1 MWSPPAPRRPLLTLA
16 GQFLVLQLVVLLA
29 VLAVASVVSV
39 RQSEDDFRETRGVFL
54 RRGAERLAGTQVVRD
69 ELPKRTVSVSLAAY
83 AEAERRH
90 LDADAVYLTDPDGR
104 VRAGTG
110 STAVG
115 HRVDLSD
122 STVQDRRAWTGDVD
136 DRGRRSIATHVPVLT
151 NQGRLIGIVVVAEEY
166 PSLAARA
173 RAVLPDLVSFL
184 GLGLILGVAGSWLL
198 SRLIRR
204 RTRGLEPAE
213 IAALADQRE
222 ALLHSIRE
230 GVVAVSPDSTITVI
244 SDSARELLGLP
255 ATREGDRVDRL
266 ELDPTVLDAL
276 TGTAEAHD
284 EALVVGGRV
293 LVLNRSRVE
302 YAGRHVGTVT
312 TLRDRTELL
321 ALESELTARQG
332 ITDTLRAQTHEFQNQ
347 LHTISGLIQLEE
359 YDDVT
364 AFVSGLTRR
373 RAAISDAVA
382 ARVADPAVAALT
394 IAKVSLAAERG
405 VELRLGEDSAL
416 PRLDPELSG
425 DVGTVLGNLV
435 DNAVDAT
442 VAAGGDRIDVRLAED
457 DGPGGRAVVVEV
469 ADSGAGVPE
478 DTVAAIFRRGYSTK
492 PADTADSGAGRG
504 VGLALVRVVSERRG
518 GTVSVHNDQDDGRG
532 AVFTVRLPVGRARP
546 GGVGDE

>member
-1 MWSPPAPRRPLLTLA
+1 MWSPPVRRPLLTLA

-39 RQSEDDFRETRGVFL
+39 RQSEDDFRDTRGVFL
-54 RRGAERLAGTQVVRD
+54 RRGAERLAGLEAVR
-69 ELPKRTVSVSLAAY
+69 LRGIAKRPVPAPLASY
-83 AEAERRH
+83 AEDERRNR
-90 LDADAVYLTDPDGR
+90 DADAIFLTDPEG
-104 VRAGTG
+104 VVLSGSAGT
-110 STAVG
+110 TVG
-115 HRVDLSD
+115 KRIDLEE
-122 STVQDRRAWTGDVD
+122 STVQDRRAWTGDVEID
-136 DRGRRSIATHVPVLT
+136 GDRYIAAHVPVLT
-151 NQGRLIGIVVVAEEY
+151 DSGRLIGIVAVTEEY

-230 GVVAVSPDSTITVI
+230 GVVAVSRDGTITVI

-255 ATREGDRVDRL
+255 AAREGERVDRL
-266 ELDPTVLDAL
+266 DLDPTVRDAL

-284 EALVVGGRV
+284 DALVVGGRV

-332 ITDTLRAQTHEFQNQ
+332 VTDTLRAQTHEFQNQ

-359 YDDVT
+359 YDEVT
-364 AFVSGLTRR
+364 GFVSGLTRR
-373 RAAISDAVA
+373 RAAISDAVT
-382 ARVADPAVAALT
+382 ARVADPAVAALA

-405 VELRLGEDSAL
+405 VDLRLDEGSAL
-416 PRLDPELSG
+416 PRLDAELSG

-442 VAAGGDRIDVRLAED
+442 VAAGGDRVDVRLTED
-457 DGPGGRAVVVEV
+457 DGPDGRAVVVEV
-469 ADSGAGVPE
+469 ADSGAGVPDDAVE
-478 DTVAAIFRRGYSTK
+478 AIFRRGYTTK
-492 PADTADSGAGRG
+492 PADAVDSGAGRG

-532 AVFTVRLPVGRARP
+532 AVFTVRLPAGQ
-546 GGVGDE
+546 GV

>member
-1 MWSPPAPRRPLLTLA
+1 LWSPPVRRPLLTLA
-16 GQFLVLQLVVLLA
+16 GQFLVLQLVVLLV
-29 VLAVASVVSV
+29 VLAVASVISV
-39 RQSEDDFRETRGVFL
+39 QQSEDDFRDTRGVFL
-54 RRGAERLAGTQVVRD
+54 RRGAERLAGLEAVRI
-69 ELPKRTVSVSLAAY
+69 EGIAERPVPVPLAAY

-90 LDADAVYLTDPDGR
+90 LNADAVYLTDPDGR
-104 VRAGTG
+104 VLAGTE
-110 STAVG
+110 SAAVG
-115 HRVDLSD
+115 DRVDLGD
-122 STVQDRRAWTGDVD
+122 STVRDRRAWSGDVD
-136 DRGRRSIATHVPVLT
+136 DRGRHSIAAHVPVLS
-151 NQGRLIGIVVVAEEY
+151 NSGRLIGIVVVAEEY

-230 GVVAVSPDSTITVI
+230 GVVAVSPDGTITVI

-255 ATREGDRVDRL
+255 AAREGERVDRL
-266 ELDPTVLDAL
+266 DLDPALRDAL
-276 TGTAEAHD
+276 TGTAEARD
-284 EALVVGGRV
+284 DVLVVGGRV

-332 ITDTLRAQTHEFQNQ
+332 VTDTLRAQTHEFQNQ

-359 YDDVT
+359 YDEVT
-364 AFVSGLTRR
+364 GFVSGLTRR
-373 RAAISDAVA
+373 RAAISDAVT
-382 ARVADPAVAALT
+382 ARVADPAVAALA

-405 VELRLGEDSAL
+405 VDLRLDEGSAL
-416 PRLDPELSG
+416 PRLDAELSG
-425 DVGTVLGNLV
+425 DVGTALGNLV

-442 VAAGGDRIDVRLAED
+442 VAAGGDRVDVRLAEEE
-457 DGPGGRAVVVEV
+457 GTVVVEV

-478 DTVAAIFRRGYSTK
+478 DAVEAIFRRGYSTK
-492 PADTADSGAGRG
+492 AADSVGRG

-518 GTVSVHNDQDDGRG
+518 GTVSVHNDQHNDRG
-532 AVFTVRLPVGRARP
+532 AVFTVRLPAGR
-546 GGVGDE
+546 GGS